1 MPASIMT
8 PPKLPGYT
16 FVQTLGSGSTAS
28 VYLYQQRTPNRV
40 VAVKVSKESLDPR
53 AAAQFTQEANTMAQL
68 SSHPYIMQ
76 IYGAGVT
83 SSGHGYIVF
92 EYAPN
97 GTYKEITQRQPL
109 TCDQMLDLGIKLS
122 SALFTAHRAGIIHH
136 DIKTSNVLVNAQGL
150 PILAD
155 FGISTNIYDKTFTG
169 YSLPWAPPEV
179 LNGHPGAEA
188 ADIYALAATLYATLT
203 GRSPFEYGYRP
214 RTPGQLKEFILTK
227 PVPAINRPDV
237 PQDVE
242 RVLRKAMAKDPDD
255 RHYSALQ
262 FARELQ
268 RVQQEHFGHMT
279 AVVTEGQPPY
289 PTQRRMSAQA
299 GAPGL
304 PGAPGA
310 RSHGWVKPVAIGVG
324 IVAAVTA
331 VALVFA
337 FVVAPRLDSGSTGDR
352 TSIGNGT
359 TGRAGS
365 GTGATPGDDDA
376 GDVPS
381 PTNLYGEYGDDGTV
395 TFTWDNPDPKKGDTY
410 AWQPAEGSDSGTG
423 ASTSIVEGRKVTID
437 ATQGA
442 TQTCIEVSIVRA
454 NRQMSAQP
462 TTACA
467 VKR

>member
-1 MPASIMT
+1 MPVSIMT
-8 PPKLPGYT
+8 PPRLPGYT

-83 SSGHGYIVF
+83 SAGQGYIVF

-97 GTYKEITQRQPL
+97 GTYKEITQRRPL
-109 TCDQMLDLGIKLS
+109 TCDEMLDLGIKLS
-122 SALFTAHRAGIIHH
+122 SALFTAHRAGVIHH

-188 ADIYALAATLYATLT
+188 ADIYSLAATLYATLT
-203 GRSPFEYGYRP
+203 GRSPFESGYRP
-214 RTPGQLKEFILTK
+214 RTPGQLKELILTK
-227 PVPAINRPDV
+227 PLPPINRPDV

-255 RHYSALQ
+255 RYYSALQ

-289 PTQRRMSAQA
+289 PTQRRMATQNAMPGAA
-299 GAPGL
+299 GARG
-304 PGAPGA
+304 
-310 RSHGWVKPVAIGVG
+310 RGWVKPVAIGAG
-324 IVAAVTA
+324 IVAAIAA

-352 TSIGNGT
+352 TSIGDT
-359 TGRAGS
+359 ATRQDRS
-365 GTGATPGDDDA
+365 GVDSAPGDADG

-381 PTNLYGEYGDDGTV
+381 PTNLYGEYNDDGTV

-423 ASTSIVEGRKVTID
+423 SAASIVKERTVTVD
-437 ATQGA
+437 AAQGA

-454 NRQMSAQP
+454 DRQMSAQP